1 MIDDYF
7 CKFMINIIVT
17 SLNPVKI
24 EAARLAF
31 SQAFPQN
38 SFEIKGCR
46 ANSGV
51 SDQPLSDQETKLG
64 VLNRIKSARLLDT
77 DADFYFSFEGGAE
90 DKEGFLEEFAWVAI
104 EDKNGRT
111 NQSRSATFI
120 IPETL
125 RHLIIHEGLEMGEA
139 ADRVFNDN
147 NIKQKGGA
155 VGALSKN
162 LVTRTDLYVQAAILA
177 LLPWLRPELYSG
189 S

>member
-1 MIDDYF
+1 MI
-7 CKFMINIIVT
+7 KIIVT
-17 SLNPVKI
+17 SLNPIKI

-31 SQAFPQN
+31 SRAFPQS
-38 SFEIKGCR
+38 SFEIKGCS

-51 SDQPLSDQETKLG
+51 SNQPLSDQETKLG
-64 VLNRIKSARLLDT
+64 ALNRIKSAQLLESN
-77 DADFYFSFEGGAE
+77 ADFYFSFEGGAE

-104 EDKNGRT
+104 EDKNGRA
-111 NQSRSATFI
+111 NQSRSASFI

-139 ADRVFNDN
+139 ADRIFNDN
-147 NIKQKGGA
+147 NIKQKAGA

-177 LLPWLRPELYSG
+177 LLPWISVDLY
-189 S
+189 